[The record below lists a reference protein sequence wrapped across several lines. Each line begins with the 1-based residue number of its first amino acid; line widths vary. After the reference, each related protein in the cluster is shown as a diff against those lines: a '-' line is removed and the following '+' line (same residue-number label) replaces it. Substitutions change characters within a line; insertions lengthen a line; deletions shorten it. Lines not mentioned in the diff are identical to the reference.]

1 MIISI
6 LNFTNG
12 FVDILQITPELEERI
27 NNIED
32 YLSQYYNLDEISY
45 MTTDCINLNIRKKD
59 D

>member
-1 MIISI
+1 MIINI
-6 LNFTNG
+6 LNFNNG
-12 FVDILQITPELEERI
+12 FVDILQITPQLEEEI
-27 NNIED
+27 NDIEN

>member
-1 MIISI
+1 MIINI

-12 FVDILQITPELEERI
+12 FVDILQISPELEEEI

-45 MTTDCINLNIRKKD
+45 MTTDYINLNIRKKD
-59 D
+59 E

>member
-1 MIISI
+1 MIINI

-12 FVDILQITPELEERI
+12 FVDILQITPELEKSI

-45 MTTDCINLNIRKKD
+45 MTTDYINLNIRKKD